1 MISQASTH
9 PVAESPQ
16 WLTFEGG
23 EGPGKGQH
31 IVLITAEQEYR
42 SEQSFPMM
50 AGILAKHHGF
60 HCTVLFGVNE
70 DRKSVV

>member
-31 IVLITAEQEYR
+31 IVLITAEQE
-42 SEQSFPMM
+42 
-50 AGILAKHHGF
+50 
-60 HCTVLFGVNE
+60 
-70 DRKSVV
+70 